1 MRPIRWLHIS
11 DFHIRVSEAWSQDV
25 VLSAMCEG
33 IAHPFLSDRDHNS
46 RSKRLVQST
55 IIVPGLGSQTLS
67 FSAARRNEL
76 PKGQIRMREMIESA
90 AVHRKPKMM
99 AG

>member
-33 IAHPFLSDRDHNS
+33 IAQQRRQNIKVDFI
-46 RSKRLVQST
+46 LV
-55 IIVPGLGSQTLS
+55 
-67 FSAARRNEL
+67 
-76 PKGQIRMREMIESA
+76 
-90 AVHRKPKMM
+90 
-99 AG
+99 